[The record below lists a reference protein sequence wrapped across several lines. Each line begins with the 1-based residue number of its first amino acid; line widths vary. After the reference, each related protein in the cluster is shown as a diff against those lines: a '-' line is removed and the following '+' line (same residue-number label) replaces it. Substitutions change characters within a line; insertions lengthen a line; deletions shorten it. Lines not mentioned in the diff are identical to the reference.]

1 MAIKVQAYVREET
14 ALGKFTRMLP
24 FLTHEEFFELNLI
37 GHTGKTSTGKKI
49 SREKYLNSLGKG
61 TFQVIQ
67 TYSNANMGDFREEFT
82 IVRAWEEEEE

>member
-14 ALGKFTRMLP
+14 ALGKFTSMLP

-67 TYSNANMGDFREEFT
+67 THSDTGDFREEFT
-82 IVRAWEEEEE
+82 IIHAWEEEEE